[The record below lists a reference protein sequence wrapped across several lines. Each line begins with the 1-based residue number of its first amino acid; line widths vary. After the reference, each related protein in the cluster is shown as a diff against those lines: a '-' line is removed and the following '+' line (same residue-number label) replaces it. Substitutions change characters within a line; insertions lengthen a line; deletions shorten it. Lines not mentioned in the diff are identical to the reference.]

1 VSLIFGKLTLVVGI
15 CLGVAMISLMN
26 IMWLQ
31 SAPIAFINIGW
42 KF

>member
-1 VSLIFGKLTLVVGI
+1 VSWMFEKLTLGVGI